1 MSRTWLQSRYSLIQS
16 SGTYQQLWMI
26 VLQPRGYI
34 LSQLIRNLDDF
45 FKILLR
51 DIAGRIV
58 VRRIS
63 LLRED
68 LYF

>member
-1 MSRTWLQSRYSLIQS
+1 
-16 SGTYQQLWMI
+16 MI

-34 LSQLIRNLDDF
+34 LLQLIRNLDDF